1 MAGGNRLVV
10 VVDKQ
15 PVGLFR
21 RVVAVAGSKVVLET
35 GDDLLERLFFDR
47 AGGARRIEMGLVDT
61 LGEKAG
67 ETPAR
72 DGSRDIVER
81 AATLFKGEVLVG
93 DGLFVEALAAL
104 VLAMSAASGETAQ
117 RRGPFDRSEVAAS
130 AVVEVPETWNG
141 GLLGVVAQHPSRVNL
156 GVFEIVACE
165 AVGYLPVGSAPVPD
179 RYRERS
185 EDEVR
190 GLRRRG
196 AGGT

>member
-15 PVGLFR
+15 AVGLFR
-21 RVVAVAGSKVVLET
+21 RVVAVAGPKVVLET
-35 GDDLLERLFFDR
+35 GDDLLESLFFDR
-47 AGGARRIEMGLVDT
+47 AGGARGVEMGLVDAF
-61 LGEKAG
+61 GEKAG

-72 DGSRDIVER
+72 DSSRDIVER
-81 AATLFKGEVLVG
+81 AATLLEGEVLVG
-93 DGLFVEALAAL
+93 DGLLVEALASL
-104 VLAMSAASGETAQ
+104 VFAMPAATGEAAQ
-117 RRGPFDRSEVAAS
+117 RRGPFDRGEVAAS
-130 AVVEVPETWNG
+130 VVVEVAETRFG
-141 GLLGVVAQHPSRVNL
+141 GLLGVAAQHPGGVYL
-156 GVFEIVACE
+156 GVFEIVGCE
-165 AVGYLPVGSAPVPD
+165 AVGYFTVGSPPVPD